1 MAKALTYQAPLRLE
15 GAAKR
20 ATRTQ
25 FGALCF
31 RGTGKTTE
39 VLLIKSLET
48 RRWIIPKGWPM
59 DGLTPSDAA
68 AQEAWEEAG
77 VKGKSREICL
87 GLYSYMKALE
97 DKVTLPVLVAV
108 FPVEVRKL
116 ADDYP
121 EAGQRKRKWFRPK
134 KAAARVREPELKH
147 MLRNFDAKALR

>member
-1 MAKALTYQAPLRLE
+1 MRLE
-15 GAAKR
+15 GVGKR

-25 FGALCF
+25 FASICF
-31 RGTGKTTE
+31 RRTGKATE
-39 VLLIKSLET
+39 VLLIKSLQT
-48 RRWIIPKGWPM
+48 GRWIIPKGWPM
-59 DGLTPSDAA
+59 DGLTPSAAA

-77 VKGKSREICL
+77 VKGRAIDTCL

-97 DKVTLPVLVAV
+97 DKDTLSVLVAV
-108 FPVEVRKL
+108 FPLEVKRL